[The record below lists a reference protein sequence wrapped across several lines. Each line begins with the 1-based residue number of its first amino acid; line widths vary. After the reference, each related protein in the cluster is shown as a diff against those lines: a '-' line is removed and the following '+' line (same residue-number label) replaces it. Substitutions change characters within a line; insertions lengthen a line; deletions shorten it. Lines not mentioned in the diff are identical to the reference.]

1 LIFEKHEEIERTKD
15 KDLKQGLKSFIKSL
29 DKDKSELRSKSKKLI
44 DLSHKILMDTPPQE
58 LLSALMSLL
67 SHDEYEA
74 EYDYVDTHN
83 GIVTKSNV
91 LRGWPAVIFA
101 QAIDYSHYKRY
112 PEIQRRFITTNP
124 RMDTE
129 KYEAAIDLSADI
141 FGIPDY
147 MYQAKILESQDFEK
161 CRELVL
167 QIKSRMLELS
177 DKIEHGKNQRVLF
190 LTFSDAIKR
199 SLPKTRALD
208 MTTGNRLFTFLSL
221 LPVINIDRRP
231 RLVTTLLSKTESG
244 DEKERPVEVTP
255 IAL

>member
-1 LIFEKHEEIERTKD
+1 
-15 KDLKQGLKSFIKSL
+15 
-29 DKDKSELRSKSKKLI
+29 
-44 DLSHKILMDTPPQE
+44 
-58 LLSALMSLL
+58 
-67 SHDEYEA
+67 
-74 EYDYVDTHN
+74 
-83 GIVTKSNV
+83 
-91 LRGWPAVIFA
+91 
-101 QAIDYSHYKRY
+101 
-112 PEIQRRFITTNP
+112 
-124 RMDTE
+124 
-129 KYEAAIDLSADI
+129 
-141 FGIPDY
+141 

-231 RLVTTLLSKTESG
+231 RLVTTIVSKTESG

-255 IAL
+255 IALFEDLQESLSLMENSSGLRPYQIEWYEKVFLAVFNSIQ